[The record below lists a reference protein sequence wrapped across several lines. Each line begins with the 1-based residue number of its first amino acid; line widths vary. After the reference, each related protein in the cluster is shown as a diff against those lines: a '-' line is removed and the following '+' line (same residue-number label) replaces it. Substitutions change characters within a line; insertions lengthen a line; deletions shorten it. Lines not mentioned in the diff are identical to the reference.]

1 MKEQIIKL
9 GIEDISDEATRTIF
23 IDFQEAFNNLLNNP
37 SFDIN
42 LVDEIHSKTWDENP
56 CDMTSKKILSTNK
69 IIKDNELMN
78 RHLLI
83 TNIIK
88 YFVYRKNK
96 KDYIYD
102 YSLKELPIGDFYVF
116 QDDGYYAINLISDM
130 DSIGYDKNYYR
141 TNYNCGSKLFFC
153 EAIKYTY
160 NNNDNNDVKADK
172 TISFI
177 YDADNKKTL
186 DILGLSVYFDNSN
199 DNFLL
204 TKDSLNSEW
213 KLLKVNK

>member
-1 MKEQIIKL
+1 MNEPIIKL
-9 GIEDISDEATRTIF
+9 GIEDISDETTRIIF
-23 IDFQEAFNNLLNNP
+23 IDFQEAFNSLINNS

-42 LVDEIHSKTWDENP
+42 LVDEIHSKMWDENP
-56 CDMTSKKILSTNK
+56 CDITSEKILSTNN

-78 RHLLI
+78 RNLLI

-88 YFVYRKNK
+88 YFAYK
-96 KDYIYD
+96 KYKKENISDYD
-102 YSLKELPIGDFYVF
+102 LDELPIGEFYVF
-116 QDDGYYAINLISDM
+116 QDDGYYAISLIDDK
-130 DSIGYDKNYYR
+130 DSSYFDKNYYIS
-141 TNYNCGSKLFFC
+141 NFNCGSKLFFC

-160 NNNDNNDVKADK
+160 YNNNNVRADK

-186 DILGLSVYFDNSN
+186 DILDLSVYFDNSN

>member
-1 MKEQIIKL
+1 MNEPIIKL
-9 GIEDISDEATRTIF
+9 GIEDISDETTRTIF

-56 CDMTSKKILSTNK
+56 CDITSKKILSTKK

-78 RHLLI
+78 SHLLI
-83 TNIIK
+83 TNKIK

-116 QDDGYYAINLISDM
+116 QDGGYYAISLI
-130 DSIGYDKNYYR
+130 
-141 TNYNCGSKLFFC
+141 
-153 EAIKYTY
+153 
-160 NNNDNNDVKADK
+160 
-172 TISFI
+172 
-177 YDADNKKTL
+177 
-186 DILGLSVYFDNSN
+186 
-199 DNFLL
+199 
-204 TKDSLNSEW
+204 SEW

>member
-1 MKEQIIKL
+1 MNEPIIKL
-9 GIEDISDEATRTIF
+9 GIEDISDETTRTIF

-42 LVDEIHSKTWDENP
+42 LVDEIHSKTWNENP
-56 CDMTSKKILSTNK
+56 CDIDSEEKLITNQK
-69 IIKDNELMN
+69 IKDNELMN
-78 RHLLI
+78 IGLLI
-83 TNIIK
+83 TNKIK
-88 YFVYRKNK
+88 YSAYK
-96 KDYIYD
+96 KYKKENTCDYNLD
-102 YSLKELPIGDFYVF
+102 ELPIGDFYVF
-116 QDDGYYAINLISDM
+116 QDDGYYAISLIDDK
-130 DSIGYDKNYYR
+130 DSIYFDKNYYIS
-141 TNYNCGSKLFFC
+141 NFNCGRRLFFC

-160 NNNDNNDVKADK
+160 YNNDVRADK

>member
-1 MKEQIIKL
+1 MNEPIIKL
-9 GIEDISDEATRTIF
+9 GIEDISDETTRTIF

-56 CDMTSKKILSTNK
+56 CDMTSKKLLSTNK

-116 QDDGYYAINLISDM
+116 QDDGYYAISLISDM

-141 TNYNCGSKLFFC
+141 TNYNCGSNLFFC

-160 NNNDNNDVKADK
+160 YNNNVRADK
-172 TISFI
+172 TITFI

>member
-1 MKEQIIKL
+1 MNEPIIKL
-9 GIEDISDEATRTIF
+9 GIEDISDETTRTIF

-116 QDDGYYAINLISDM
+116 QDDGYYAISLISDM

-141 TNYNCGSKLFFC
+141 TNYNCGSNLFFC

-160 NNNDNNDVKADK
+160 YNNNVRADK